1 MNSKQLERLNDNYF
15 SKYNPCP
22 LKLRCGE
29 EILVYPTLV
38 EDGDD
43 YYKCINLFNFEKDK
57 IVINAGTAHGSNKI
71 TPNRRLNL
79 ING

>member
-38 EDGDD
+38 EDGGD

-57 IVINAGTAHGSNKI
+57 VRLRRATQNENSSNDR
-71 TPNRRLNL
+71 TTTNVLS
-79 ING
+79 